1 MNTGIADRIKNARE
15 SLGFDQKSFAE
26 SIGVS
31 SGSTIS
37 RWERGLNFP
46 PADTLAVIQEKYGI
60 SVEWIVTGRGSMKG
74 ETTRTPRVKPPLLD
88 TDVLNQVIVGVEQAL
103 AEMGRV
109 LKPEKKA
116 ELIILL
122 YEHFVT
128 KDEVEEETIERWLK
142 VVA

>member
-1 MNTGIADRIKNARE
+1 MKTGIAERIKIIRE
-15 SLGFDQKSFAE
+15 SLGLNQKSFAE
-26 SIGVS
+26 SIGIS
-31 SGSTIS
+31 SNATIS

-60 SVEWIVTGRGSMKG
+60 SVEWIVTGQGTMKG

-88 TDVLNQVIVGVEQAL
+88 TDLLSEVIIGVEKAVVEERL
-103 AEMGRV
+103 V
-109 LKPEKKA
+109 FKPEKKA

-122 YEHFVT
+122 YEHFLS